1 MARREAA
8 WALRSSTGSGT
19 FDMAEFDDRIVKVSV
34 QVNGAL
40 KVYQSPLKIVATGTK
55 YANSLQN
62 DAQIEVFNL
71 SKADRDFLLTETSP
85 YNKNRTPK
93 IIIVEAGR
101 VSTGTSVIFKGNIS
115 SCAPTQPPDI
125 GLKFKC
131 LANQF
136 LKGKIVSAQQ
146 GGSVPLSR
154 IAGGVAGDLGVNL
167 NFQAQDKN
175 ISNYAF
181 TGGALKQLDELSSA
195 GAVDVFIDGNQ
206 LVVKDIHVPLTG
218 VLRIL
223 SDTSGMIGIPELTE
237 QGVKVSCLLD
247 NQTSIGGAIQIESA
261 LYPTINGKYVVYKL
275 GFNITSRDVP
285 FYWIPEGQRMS
296 DAGGLVLPSG
306 VKKHKGKKRR

>member
-1 MARREAA
+1 
-8 WALRSSTGSGT
+8 
-19 FDMAEFDDRIVKVSV
+19 MAEFDDRIVRVSV
-34 QVNGAL
+34 EISGAL
-40 KVYQSPLKIVATGTK
+40 KVYESPLKIVATGNK

-62 DAQIEVFNL
+62 DAQIDVFNL
-71 SKADRDFLLTETSP
+71 SKSDRDFLLTETSP

-93 IIIVEAGR
+93 IIVLEAGR
-101 VSTGTSVIFKGNIS
+101 VSTGTSVIFKGNIA

-125 GLKFKC
+125 GLRFKC
-131 LANQF
+131 LANMF
-136 LKGKIVSAQQ
+136 LKGKMVSAQQ

-154 IAGGVAGDLGVNL
+154 IAGGVAGDLGVGL
-167 NFQAQDKN
+167 NFQAQDRN

-195 GAVDVFIDGNQ
+195 GAVDVFIDGNT

-218 VLRIL
+218 VLRIV
-223 SDTSGMIGIPELTE
+223 SETSGMVGIPEPTE

-247 NQTSIGGAIQIESA
+247 NQTSIGGALQVESD
-261 LYPTINGKYVVYKL
+261 LNPTLNGKYVVYKL

-296 DAGGLVLPSG
+296 DAGGSVIPDNI
-306 VKKHKGKKRR
+306 KKHTGKKRR

>member
-1 MARREAA
+1 MAA
-8 WALRSSTGSGT
+8 
-19 FDMAEFDDRIVKVSV
+19 FDDRIVRVSV
-34 QVNGAL
+34 EISGAL
-40 KVYQSPLKIVATGTK
+40 KVYESPLKITATGTK
-55 YANSLQN
+55 FANALQN
-62 DAQIEVFNL
+62 EAQIEVFNL

-85 YNKNRTPK
+85 FNKNNTPK
-93 IIIVEAGR
+93 LIILEAGR
-101 VSTGTSVIFKGNIS
+101 VSTGTSVIFKGNIAT
-115 SCAPTQPPDI
+115 CAPTQPPDI

-154 IAGGVAGDLGVNL
+154 IAGGVAGDLGVSL
-167 NFQAQDKN
+167 NFQAKDKN

-195 GAVDVFIDGNQ
+195 GAVDVFIDGNT

-223 SDTSGMIGIPELTE
+223 SENSGMVGIPELTE

-247 NQTSIGGAIQIESA
+247 NQTSIGGALQMESNI
-261 LYPTINGKYVVYKL
+261 YPTVNGKYVVYKL

-296 DAGGLVLPSG
+296 DAGKSIIPTGI
-306 VKKHKGKKRR
+306 KKHKGKKRR